1 MYNVAMHAQQILGAT
16 ILSVSLSETN
26 DEGITYPVAT
36 AMSSSNL
43 LASADEDPLWI
54 FLQQIKECLSS
65 ALGDETGLWATVDSS
80 DGVDGGWGG
89 AGQTGPTERSE
100 DECSG

>member
-16 ILSVSLSETN
+16 ILSVSLSETAE
-26 DEGITYPVAT
+26 DGVTYPLAT

-54 FLQQIKECLSS
+54 FLQQIKDCLSR
-65 ALGDETGLWATVDSS
+65 ALGDETGLWFQHLES
-80 DGVDGGWGG
+80 DGLDGGWRG
-89 AGQTGPTERSE
+89 AGNPGQPEQSE
-100 DECSG
+100 DLNA